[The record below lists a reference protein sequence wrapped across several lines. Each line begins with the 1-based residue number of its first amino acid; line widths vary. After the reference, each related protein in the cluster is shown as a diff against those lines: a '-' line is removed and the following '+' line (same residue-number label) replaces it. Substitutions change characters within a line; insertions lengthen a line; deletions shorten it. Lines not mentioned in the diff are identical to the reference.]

1 MDMGLTGRT
10 VIVTGASS
18 SIGRGILLAFAA
30 EGAQLVA
37 AQRDEEA
44 GGRAVAEANRLGG
57 EAICVPTDVT
67 DLASVEAMV
76 AKTLDRFRKVDVLV
90 NNAGGIPGEAKFI
103 DKSREDW
110 EKEIQL
116 NYWGVINC
124 TRTVLDG
131 MIARRRGRIVSISSD
146 AGRVGSTGEA
156 VYAACK
162 AGVIGF
168 SKALAREVARHRVTV
183 NVVCPGPTET
193 ALLAATMAGERGAK
207 ILDGMRRAI
216 PLGRL
221 GQPEDVAG
229 AVAYL
234 VSDEAS
240 YVTGQVLSVSGGLT
254 MVG

>member
-1 MDMGLTGRT
+1 
-10 VIVTGASS
+10 VIGAVALVTGG
-18 SIGRGILLAFAA
+18 GRGIGRAIAHRLAQSGAA
-30 EGAQLVA
+30 VGIADLDGATAERVA
-37 AQRDEEA
+37 GEIQAA
-44 GGRAVAEANRLGG
+44 GGRSAGVAADVGDLDAVRAAIGTLEASLG
-57 EAICVPTDVT
+57 A
-67 DLASVEAMV
+67 
-76 AKTLDRFRKVDVLV
+76 VDILV
-90 NNAGGIPGEAKFI
+90 NNAGW
-103 DKSREDW
+103 D
-110 EKEIQL
+110 QL
-116 NYWGVINC
+116 ELFVENEPELWDRLITVNLKGVLHV

-131 MIARRRGRIVSISSD
+131 MIARKRGRIVSISSD

>member
-1 MDMGLTGRT
+1 
-10 VIVTGASS
+10 VTGAVALVTGG
-18 SIGRGILLAFAA
+18 GRGIGRAIAHRLARSGATVGIADLDGRAA
-30 EGAQLVA
+30 EGVA
-37 AQRDEEA
+37 DEIRTS
-44 GGRAVAEANRLGG
+44 GGRAAGVGADVADFAAVRAAIGTLETSLG
-57 EAICVPTDVT
+57 P
-67 DLASVEAMV
+67 
-76 AKTLDRFRKVDVLV
+76 VDVLV
-90 NNAGGIPGEAKFI
+90 NNAGW
-103 DKSREDW
+103 D
-110 EKEIQL
+110 QL
-116 NYWGVINC
+116 ELFVENDPELWDRLIAVNLKGVLHT
-124 TRTVLDG
+124 TRTVLEG
-131 MIARRRGRIVSISSD
+131 MIARRRGRVVSISSD

-168 SKALAREVARHRVTV
+168 SKALAREVARHGVTV

-207 ILDGMRRAI
+207 ILQGMRRAI